1 MPSATTQRFRV
12 IQTDDETE
20 QQTPIG
26 EVDAGPDG
34 KLTLVSVVP
43 DKQEFL
49 TDLIEEM
56 NGKDQMHKEAQPPP
70 NARPHALYSIIIPRS
85 DPRFFDAMK
94 DFLSKYYDVT
104 LTPA

>member
-1 MPSATTQRFRV
+1 MPTATTRRFRV
-12 IQTDDETE
+12 IFKDDETN
-20 QQTPIG
+20 QQIPIG

-49 TDLIEEM
+49 TDLIEEVNEEDEM
-56 NGKDQMHKEAQPPP
+56 QVEAQPPP
-70 NARPHALYSIIIPRS
+70 GAPRYAVYSKIIPRS
-85 DPRFFDAMK
+85 DPRFFDALK
-94 DFLSKYYDVT
+94 EFLAKYYDIT